1 MSSAVPNKRP
11 APVNFE
17 DKLAEARKRAAET
30 KARLEAKMAG
40 VSTGSAAAGASAG
53 GPASSSAAVE
63 RVRERAQ
70 ALKAKVAAAAGS
82 AAQPSAAASARDRV
96 EALKA
101 RDASASSRVLGSDHP
116 PPRALAQSMSQQPDF
131 RDPTLP
137 ATGPGRG
144 GLSIGIHP
152 ALLGDIQ
159 DRGRVVQKP
168 RARSKREEK
177 SNPYLSDAAVATR
190 AKRTLNFNHNM
201 QSRPAMQAANEMRR
215 KAHLEQMKR
224 RIQAQAEKAGL
235 EESTEVQAFAVPM
248 PPDVEFW
255 DEQFEDGVDNNEAI
269 SRLVVHP
276 ILIEPPQEKF
286 VTLKQKPLMLTKPE
300 MKKIRRMRRAE
311 QHKEEQAKIR
321 LGMIPTPAPKIKHS
335 NVMRVYGELAVKDP
349 TAVEAMV
356 NKQIAERQEA
366 HMAANAERQL
376 TKEEKA
382 QKMAQKARENAAKG
396 LNQCVFKIALGKE
409 KLLGKHRYKIDVNA
423 KQYVDITGCVIVAP
437 SVTLCIIEGGEHS
450 TRKYKHLMLNRIKW
464 QAILNGGGEVHEADD
479 DDEDNKDTTCTLLWQ
494 GQVRYRKFKKWGSIR
509 EVETDVR
516 AKEAL
521 KRAKMEN
528 FWTLAKTST

>member
-1 MSSAVPNKRP
+1 MSSTIPNKRP

-30 KARLEAKMAG
+30 KARLDAKMAAT
-40 VSTGSAAAGASAG
+40 STASSTTAGGSA
-53 GPASSSAAVE
+53 
-63 RVRERAQ
+63 RE
-70 ALKAKVAAAAGS
+70 
-82 AAQPSAAASARDRV
+82 RV

-101 RDASASSRVLGSDHP
+101 RVAAAASNAAQPSPAQTARERAEALRARVASASSRVQGGQPPQRP
-116 PPRALAQSMSQQPDF
+116 PPSMGQQADF
-131 RDPTLP
+131 RDPMLP

-159 DRGRVVQKP
+159 DQGRLVQKP
-168 RARSKREEK
+168 RARKQER
-177 SNPYLSDAAVATR
+177 SNPYLSEAAVSTR
-190 AKRTLNFNHNM
+190 AKRSLNFNHNM

-224 RIQAQAEKAGL
+224 RIQEQAAKAGL
-235 EESTEVQAFAVPM
+235 EESSEVQGFAVPM

-255 DEQFEDGVDNNEAI
+255 DEQFEGGIDDNEAI

-286 VTLKQKPLMLTKPE
+286 VTIKQKPLMLTKAE

-356 NKQIAERQEA
+356 NKQIAEREEA
-366 HMAANAERQL
+366 HFKANAERQL

-382 QKMAQKARENAAKG
+382 QKMALKARENAAMG
-396 LNQCVFKIALGKE
+396 LNQCVFKIALGKD
-409 KLLGKHRYKIDVNA
+409 KLLGKHRYKIDANA

-437 SVTLCIIEGGEHS
+437 SATLCIIEGGEHA

-464 QAILNGGGEVHEADD
+464 QAILDGGGEVREEEDA
-479 DDEDNKDTTCTLLWQ
+479 DEDNKDTTCTLLWQ

-509 EVETDVR
+509 EVETDAR

-521 KRAKMEN
+521 KRAKMDN

>member
-1 MSSAVPNKRP
+1 MSSTIPNKRP
-11 APVNFE
+11 APVNFQ

-30 KARLEAKMAG
+30 KARLEAKMAA
-40 VSTGSAAAGASAG
+40 VSTASAEASAATS
-53 GPASSSAAVE
+53 GPASSNPAVE
-63 RVRERAQ
+63 SARERVQAFAQ
-70 ALKAKVAAAAGS
+70 TN
-82 AAQPSAAASARDRV
+82 RERV

-101 RDASASSRVLGSDHP
+101 RVASASSRALGEQP
-116 PPRALAQSMSQQPDF
+116 PQRQLPQSIGQQPDF

-159 DRGRVVQKP
+159 DRGKMVQKP
-168 RARSKREEK
+168 RARTKREEK
-177 SNPYLSDAAVATR
+177 SNPYLSEAAIATR
-190 AKRTLNFNHNM
+190 AKRSLNFNHNM

-224 RIQAQAEKAGL
+224 RIQEQSAKAGL

-255 DEQFEDGVDNNEAI
+255 DEQFEGGIDDNEAI

-356 NKQIAERQEA
+356 NKQIAEREEA
-366 HMAANAERQL
+366 HLKANAERQL

-382 QKMAQKARENAAKG
+382 EKMAQKARENAAKG
-396 LNQCVFKIALGKE
+396 LNQCVFKIALGKD
-409 KLLGKHRYKIDVNA
+409 KLLGKHRYKIDANA

-437 SVTLCIIEGGEHS
+437 SATLCIVEGGEHS

-464 QAILNGGGEVHEADD
+464 QAILNGGGEVQEGEG

-509 EVETDVR
+509 EVETDAR

-521 KRAKMEN
+521 KRAKMDN